1 MEGKKKWTFDSKKL
15 NINELKK
22 IIKSISLDKW
32 FLIGAA
38 GLVLVLCSDSCQ
50 GDNGGSTDSTDNG
63 NTGSLYNSLYS
74 DTGSSSDDSESA
86 GYDSAGYESYMSDL
100 DRYTAA
106 LEEKLENILMSVEG
120 AGKVQVMITLKNTST
135 KEVLMEEPYSRS
147 NVTEEDGDGG
157 SRDTD
162 EISQDY
168 HVIYSEGS
176 DGTTI
181 PFVIS
186 ENSPQVE
193 GVAVVAQGGDSAL
206 VKEKI
211 TGIIKALFGIEIN
224 KIAVGKMK

>member
-1 MEGKKKWTFDSKKL
+1 MEGKKKWTFDTK
-15 NINELKK
+15 NIKVSEIKR
-22 IIKSISLDKW
+22 IVKSISLDKW

-50 GDNGGSTDSTDNG
+50 GDDTDTDSNDKESNLYS
-63 NTGSLYNSLYS
+63 SLY
-74 DTGSSSDDSESA
+74 GSEASSADSN
-86 GYDSAGYESYMSDL
+86 DSMSYENYMNEL
-100 DRYTAA
+100 DKYTAD

-120 AGKVQVMITLKNTST
+120 AGKVNVMITLKNTST
-135 KEVLMEEPYSRS
+135 KEVLMEEPYTES

-157 SRDTD
+157 SRNTSDK
-162 EISQDY
+162 SQDY

-176 DGTTI
+176 DGTMI
-181 PFVIS
+181 PFVVS
-186 ENSPQVE
+186 ELSPQVE
-193 GVAVVAQGGDSAL
+193 GVAVVAEGGDSAV